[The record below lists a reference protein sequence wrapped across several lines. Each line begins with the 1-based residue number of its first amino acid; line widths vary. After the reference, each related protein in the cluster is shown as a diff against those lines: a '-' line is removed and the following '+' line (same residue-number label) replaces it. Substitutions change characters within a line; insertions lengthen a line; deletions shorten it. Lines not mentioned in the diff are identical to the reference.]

1 MLLRTK
7 GIQQSNAMSEPTPQR
22 VAVFGGTFDPVHL
35 GHLILAEQA
44 REQARLDQVWFVPAA
59 SPPHKQGQPITPF
72 AQRVEMLS
80 LALAGNPA
88 FRIDELE
95 KDRPGPSFTADTL
108 AELHRLHP
116 RVDLHL
122 LIGAD
127 CLPDLPG
134 WHEPARIL
142 ELAGLLVAARPNWPV
157 PTPAQLR
164 STLPL
169 ADGVPLRFQVVLVPL
184 IDTASRDLRR
194 RAAEGRSLRYLVP
207 RAVECYI
214 NEKHL
219 YKP

>member
-1 MLLRTK
+1 
-7 GIQQSNAMSEPTPQR
+7 MSEPHPQR

-44 REQARLDQVWFVPAA
+44 REQAHLDQVWFVPAA
-59 SPPHKQGQPITPF
+59 SPPHKQGQRVSPF

-80 LALAGNPA
+80 LAIAGNAA

-108 AELHRLHP
+108 AQLHRLHP
-116 RVDLHL
+116 EVDLHL
-122 LIGAD
+122 LIGSD

-134 WHEPARIL
+134 WHEPARIV
-142 ELAGLLVAARPNWPV
+142 ELAGLLVAARPSWPI

-164 STLPL
+164 ALLPL
-169 ADGVPLRFQVVLVPL
+169 PDAMPLRFQVVEVPL

-214 NEKHL
+214 HEKHL
-219 YKP
+219 YQSQRNDEPAAAT